1 MESSGCNQRIVER
14 GCSPHLF
21 LAGDGECCRLTRR
34 ECCRCLPNS
43 KVRATRAAPAPS
55 LDTEV
60 GSRVCMGGSR
70 LLQHSELSPPLAS
83 LAPPP
88 PPFRSAAPVG
98 GRRQLKQCGWGAEWK
113 PSHWLL
119 SLGTFYWTRN
129 AEREAD
135 Q

>member
-1 MESSGCNQRIVER
+1 MTIMSPKAAILQKLVVVTSHMYIPAFGSSNLPSSVVLVHEAMLVSKLCRVTDPVHCSDLSVQRIR
-14 GCSPHLF
+14 
-21 LAGDGECCRLTRR
+21 
-34 ECCRCLPNS
+34 
-43 KVRATRAAPAPS
+43 
-55 LDTEV
+55 
-60 GSRVCMGGSR
+60 
-70 LLQHSELSPPLAS
+70 S
-83 LAPPP
+83 LAL
-88 PPFRSAAPVG
+88 VG